1 VDRTPS
7 AAGTSPPR
15 TRRSLLDRWFGHIRL
30 PEDLER
36 SLSELS
42 RQGCVVFVM
51 RSSGLINYLYV
62 KWLVRRMR
70 LPPLRVA
77 VNFVGLFG
85 WLAAVWRTRRAL
97 LDAAARGQSSAVV
110 FLNAHEPERD
120 PFAALV
126 ARQRGLQHPVFL
138 VPLILVW
145 SRRAQRLVPPIWEVF
160 WGSPESPATLPAA
173 VAFLRNYRRAFLR
186 AGRPLDLRGF
196 VAERADESDPLLGRK
211 VRGTLYQ
218 HLSRELRA
226 AVGPPLKAASRVEQ
240 KVLRDRHL
248 REVVDHVA
256 RQGGR
261 PRASVEREARRD
273 LEEVAARYSPLFIE
287 FVRPIFRWV
296 FRRLYEQVVLD
307 EKGLEEIR
315 RVAAE
320 RPLVLCPSHKSHVDY
335 LILSYV
341 FYENGLTPPLVA
353 AGINLAFWP
362 FGAIARRGGAFFIR
376 RSFRG
381 DKIYSATLRAYV
393 KYLLRERFT
402 QEFFPE
408 GGRTRTGKLLF
419 PKTGLFSMEVDAW
432 ADGAAEDVLFV
443 PISVDYERLVEGS
456 SYAKELAGGEKQK
469 ESFGAL
475 LGTPRVLLR
484 RYGRIYV
491 QFGAPVSL
499 RDLAAPRIGAGPGS
513 LTLEGEERETD
524 TRRGL
529 VQHLANRV
537 MWGVADVVTVTPV
550 GLAATA
556 LLAHVRR
563 GVSVQDVGLRVGMLR
578 DLAAEENARLAPDLV
593 DAPADPGKPGPIR
606 KALATLA
613 ADGLVQVREA
623 DGQVFYQVVDEK
635 RPFLDF
641 HRNAVLNRYV
651 ALSLVALAAR
661 AAGPGAPMEVVRA
674 GVLRLA
680 RLFKLEFMYPVGAT
694 FEEVFREKMGAL
706 RRHGLAWE
714 EAGALHLGPGRAERE
729 TLDFLAEL
737 VGPYVE
743 GYRLAAETVRA
754 SGSSAGGLD
763 RKALV
768 KAGLERGKAQFLAG
782 RILLRESLSKA
793 TLENAMEW
801 LGNQGAFTLD
811 ASGKR
816 VLADAWRDG
825 LLTQLVDELDQFLGR

>member
-1 VDRTPS
+1 MDRSPS

-15 TRRSLLDRWFGHIRL
+15 ARRSVLDRWFGPIRL

-36 SLSELS
+36 SLSGLS
-42 RQGCVVFVM
+42 RQGSVVFVM

-110 FLNAHEPERD
+110 FLNALETRRD

-126 ARQRGLQHPVFL
+126 ARQRRLEHPVYL

-160 WGSPESPATLPAA
+160 WGSPESPTTLPAA
-173 VAFLRNYRRAFLR
+173 VAFLRNYKRAFLR
-186 AGRPLDLRGF
+186 VGRPLDLRAF
-196 VAERADESDPLLGRK
+196 VAERAEESDPLLGRK
-211 VRGTLYQ
+211 VRGTLHQ

-248 REVVDHVA
+248 REVVEHVA
-256 RQGGR
+256 RQAGKS
-261 PRASVEREARRD
+261 RAAVEREARRD
-273 LEEVAARYSPLFIE
+273 LEEIAARYSPLFIE
-287 FVRPIFRWV
+287 FVRPIFKWV

-307 EKGLEEIR
+307 EKGLEEVR

-320 RPLVLCPSHKSHVDY
+320 KPLVLCPSHKSHVDY

-432 ADGAAEDVLFV
+432 VDGAADDVLFV

-491 QFGAPVSL
+491 QFGSPVSL
-499 RDLAAPRIGAGPGS
+499 RDLAAPRLGAGPGS
-513 LTLEGEERETD
+513 LTLEGDERETD

-550 GLAATA
+550 GLTATA

-563 GVSVQDVGLRVGMLR
+563 GVSVEDVALRVGMLR
-578 DLAAEENARLAPDLV
+578 DLAAEENARLAPGLV
-593 DAPADPGKPGPIR
+593 DAPADPKRPGPIR
-606 KALATLA
+606 EALATLA
-613 ADGLVQVREA
+613 ADGLVRVREA

-651 ALSLVALAAR
+651 ALSLVALSAR
-661 AAGPGAPMEVVRA
+661 AAGPGASMEAVRD
-674 GVLRLA
+674 GVRRLS

-694 FEEVFREKMGAL
+694 FEQVFREKMGAL
-706 RRHGLAWE
+706 QRHRLAWE
-714 EAGALHLGPGRAERE
+714 EGGALQLGPGRAERE

-737 VGPYVE
+737 VGPYLE
-743 GYRLAAETVRA
+743 GYRLAVETVRA
-754 SGSSAGGLD
+754 AGAAGTALD
-763 RKALV
+763 RRALV
-768 KAGLERGKAQFLAG
+768 KAALERGKAQYLAG
-782 RILLRESLSKA
+782 RILLRETLSKA
-793 TLENAMEW
+793 TVENAMEW
-801 LGNQGAFTLD
+801 LSGRGAFTAD

-816 VLADAWRDG
+816 VLSDAWRDG

>member
-1 VDRTPS
+1 VDRSPS

-15 TRRSLLDRWFGHIRL
+15 ARRSVLDRWFGPIRL

-36 SLSELS
+36 SLSGLS
-42 RQGCVVFVM
+42 RQGSVVFVM

-110 FLNAHEPERD
+110 FLNALETRRD

-126 ARQRGLQHPVFL
+126 ARQRRLEHPVYL

-160 WGSPESPATLPAA
+160 WGSPESPTTLPAA
-173 VAFLRNYRRAFLR
+173 VAFLRNYKRAFLR
-186 AGRPLDLRGF
+186 VGRPLDLRAF
-196 VAERADESDPLLGRK
+196 VAERAEESDPLLGRK
-211 VRGTLYQ
+211 VRGTLHQ

-248 REVVDHVA
+248 REVVEHVA
-256 RQGGR
+256 RQAGKS
-261 PRASVEREARRD
+261 RAAVEREARRD
-273 LEEVAARYSPLFIE
+273 LEEIAARYSPLFIE
-287 FVRPIFRWV
+287 FVRPIFKWV

-307 EKGLEEIR
+307 EKGLEEVR

-320 RPLVLCPSHKSHVDY
+320 KPLVLCPSHKSHVDY

-432 ADGAAEDVLFV
+432 VDGAADDVLFV

-491 QFGAPVSL
+491 QFGSPVSL
-499 RDLAAPRIGAGPGS
+499 RDLAAPRLGAGPGS
-513 LTLEGEERETD
+513 LTLEGDERETD

-537 MWGVADVVTVTPV
+537 IWGVADVVTVTPV

-563 GVSVQDVGLRVGMLR
+563 GVSVEDVALRVGMLR
-578 DLAAEENARLAPDLV
+578 DLAAEENARLAPGLV
-593 DAPADPGKPGPIR
+593 DAPADPTRPGPIR
-606 KALATLA
+606 EALATLA
-613 ADGLVQVREA
+613 ADGLVRVREA

-651 ALSLVALAAR
+651 ALSLVALSAR
-661 AAGPGAPMEVVRA
+661 AAGPGASMEAVRD
-674 GVLRLA
+674 GVRRLS

-694 FEEVFREKMGAL
+694 FEQVFREKMGAL
-706 RRHGLAWE
+706 QRHRLAWE
-714 EAGALHLGPGRAERE
+714 EGGALQLGPGRAERE

-737 VGPYVE
+737 VGPYLE
-743 GYRLAAETVRA
+743 GYRLAVETVRA
-754 SGSSAGGLD
+754 AGAAGTALD
-763 RKALV
+763 RRALV
-768 KAGLERGKAQFLAG
+768 KAALERGKAQYLAG
-782 RILLRESLSKA
+782 RILLRETLSKA
-793 TLENAMEW
+793 TVENAMEW
-801 LGNQGAFTLD
+801 LSGRGAFTAD

-816 VLADAWRDG
+816 VLSDAWRDG